1 MTRPSRNTSAALQL
15 ISDPVDAPLDPALP
29 FLASCLGP
37 GTLEAVRRIAP
48 HVLESDFGDPRDR
61 IIWGAITALSRD
73 GASPTGQLVDGH
85 LRRDGV
91 YEFAPGQKLLAR
103 RLVDVS
109 SCRDGHPA
117 LLERLAADLL
127 GLSFRRTVAEVGSGQ
142 AESALTSSESDLWEH
157 VKSGGANIRRIHER
171 LSELRKTVPA

>member
-15 ISDPVDAPLDPALP
+15 VSDPEDAALDPAPPL
-29 FLASCLGP
+29 LASCLGP

-61 IIWGAITALSRD
+61 IIWRAITALTRD
-73 GASPTGQLVDGH
+73 GVSPTGQLVDGH
-85 LRRDGV
+85 LRRDGL
-91 YEFAPGQKLLAR
+91 YEAPGHELLAR

-142 AESALTSSESDLWEH
+142 AESALTSSESDLWEL
-157 VKSGGANIRRIHER
+157 VKAGGANIRRVHER

>member
-15 ISDPVDAPLDPALP
+15 VSDPEDASLDPALP
-29 FLASCLGP
+29 FLASGLGP

-48 HVLESDFGDPRDR
+48 YVSESDFGDPRDR
-61 IIWGAITALSRD
+61 IIWGAITALTRD
-73 GASPTGQLVDGH
+73 GVSPTGQLVDGH
-85 LRRDGV
+85 LRRDGL
-91 YEFAPGQKLLAR
+91 YEAPGHELLAR

-127 GLSFRRTVAEVGSGQ
+127 GLSLRRAVARVGS
-142 AESALTSSESDLWEH
+142 AWTESALISSESDLWEQ
-157 VKSGGANIRRIHER
+157 VKSGGASIRRIHDR
-171 LSELRKTVPA
+171 LAELRKTVPA

>member
-15 ISDPVDAPLDPALP
+15 VSDPEDAALDPAPPL
-29 FLASCLGP
+29 LASCLGP

-61 IIWGAITALSRD
+61 IIWRAITALTRD
-73 GASPTGQLVDGH
+73 GVSPTGQLVDGH
-85 LRRDGV
+85 LRRDGL
-91 YEFAPGQKLLAR
+91 YEAPGHELLAR

-127 GLSFRRTVAEVGSGQ
+127 GLSLRRAVAGVGS
-142 AESALTSSESDLWEH
+142 AWTESALTSSEGDLWEQ
-157 VKSGGANIRRIHER
+157 VKSGGASIRRIYER

>member
-15 ISDPVDAPLDPALP
+15 VSDPEDAPLDPALP

-37 GTLEAVRRIAP
+37 GTLEAVRRIAA
-48 HVLESDFGDPRDR
+48 HVVDTDFGDPRDR
-61 IIWGAITALSRD
+61 IIWRAITALTRD

-91 YEFAPGQKLLAR
+91 YEAPGHELLAR

-142 AESALTSSESDLWEH
+142 AESALTSSESDLWEL
-157 VKSGGANIRRIHER
+157 VKAGGANIRRVHER